1 MALSTDGPV
10 PLLPAEEARL
20 AAERAGVPDALATL
34 NVFRLLLRRQ
44 ALAKGVSDTL
54 LSLLAGETLDHRL
67 RELVIMRI
75 AWTTG
80 SIYEWSQHWE
90 IAQRFGVPA
99 EDLQAVRQGST
110 ATRLSEVERAAL
122 DAVDRAVAGRTIAPH
137 TMAVLRAALADDAL
151 IELVASI
158 GCWSMVSTVLRTF
171 EVPLDEGL
179 VSWPPD
185 GTGPAAGD
193 SGRDE
198 AGQEQ
203 RPPD

>member
-1 MALSTDGPV
+1 MALSTEGPV
-10 PLLPAEEARL
+10 PLLSAEEARL
-20 AAERAGVPDALATL
+20 TAERAGVPDALATL
-34 NVFRLLLRRQ
+34 NVFRLLLRRA

-54 LSLLAGETLDHRL
+54 LSLLAGEALDHRL

-80 SIYEWSQHWE
+80 STYEWSQHWE

-110 ATRLSEVERAAL
+110 ASRLSEVERAAL

-151 IELVASI
+151 IELVACI

-179 VSWPPD
+179 TSWPPD

-193 SGRDE
+193 GVRDE
-198 AGQEQ
+198 AGREQ
-203 RPPD
+203 RPRQ